1 MALVLLDRVQ
11 QTGTAN
17 TTVSFTLVGSVTGF
31 QSFSVIGNTNTT
43 YYSAFDASGNW
54 EVGIGTYS
62 TTGPT
67 LTRTTILSSS
77 NSGSAVTFSGTVNIF
92 VTYPAGKSV
101 NQDASGN
108 VTFPGTLTF
117 SDNSVQSTSARSG
130 ATVTSSAADIT
141 LTAASN
147 QLQQV
152 AMTAANLRV
161 ILPNATTYASTAL
174 GASIF
179 VISNNGTYP
188 FDIAETGGGRLFVLS
203 PGQTT
208 SISLSNNS
216 ASSSGWVAS
225 PVQSPS
231 TAFGQQIYGTNIL
244 SYNPTDITSTAAT
257 GIYSNANAD
266 RSLSTMRCCAL
277 SSTTVVV
284 AYLAPTT
291 GYPTVVAGTI
301 SGTTITWGTPVTA
314 TTAVNGTVF
323 IGAMSSTTAML
334 CYGYATPATSIYA
347 RGINVSGTT
356 VTVSAQSSAMNTLAT
371 LGSICQTPFTS
382 TTIGVGWTSQSINSS
397 IQVLTHNG
405 TSAPTLGTSL
415 SILNTTAPGGIAF
428 SPNLV
433 CLSAT
438 SAVVVYTDTT
448 SWYAK
453 ALTLS
458 GTTFTAGTA
467 VTLTGFSTSTSYPS
481 TTPNTVTGTAV
492 SATEALFMGPNGAQ
506 VKITVSGT
514 TVSAQTY
521 ITTPAITGLTNSQ
534 NLANISGN
542 LNATPSYYFPT
553 LIKVSSTDLMLVGNG
568 YGSTSYTGINMGV
581 TRLGYD
587 AATLAVG
594 KGFSMSC
601 NMPITW
607 DICPLSST
615 QAFVCGI
622 RSDVGAPATF
632 YPTGQVV
639 ALNG

>member
-1 MALVLLDRVQ
+1 MS
-11 QTGTAN
+11 TIIN
-17 TTVSFTLVGSVTGF
+17 GS
-31 QSFSVIGNTNTT
+31 SPSI
-43 YYSAFDASGNW
+43 
-54 EVGIGTYS
+54 
-62 TTGPT
+62 
-67 LTRTTILSSS
+67 
-77 NSGSAVTFSGTVNIF
+77 
-92 VTYPAGKSV
+92 
-101 NQDASGN
+101 
-108 VTFPGTLTF
+108 TF
-117 SDNSVQSTSARSG
+117 SDGSAQSAAAKSLG
-130 ATVTSSAADIT
+130 ATVTSSAVDIT
-141 LTAASN
+141 LTSSSN

-152 AMTAANLRV
+152 AMTAANMRV
-161 ILPNATTYASTAL
+161 ILPNATTYASGAL

-208 SISLSNNS
+208 SIGLSNNS

-257 GIYSNANAD
+257 AVYAYTGSDKN
-266 RSLSTMRCCAL
+266 LSTMKCCAL

-284 AYLAPTT
+284 AYLAPGT

-314 TTAVNGTVF
+314 TAAINGTVF
-323 IGAMSSTTAML
+323 LSAMSSTTAML
-334 CYGYATPATSIYA
+334 CYGYSTPATSVFA

-356 VTVSAQSSAMNTLAT
+356 VTVSAQSAAMNTLST
-371 LGSICQTPFTS
+371 LGSLCQTAFTS

-397 IQVLTHNG
+397 IQVITHNG
-405 TSAPTLGTSL
+405 TSAPTLGTAL
-415 SILNTTAPGGIAF
+415 SILNTVAPTGIVF

-438 SAVVVYTDTT
+438 SAVVVYTDNT

-458 GTTFTAGTA
+458 GTTFTAGAA
-467 VTLTGFSTSTSYPS
+467 VTLTNFSIGS
-481 TTPNTVTGTAV
+481 TTNTITGTAV

-506 VKITVSGT
+506 VKVTVSGT

-521 ITTPAITGLTNSQ
+521 IFTPAIAGGLTNAQ

-542 LNATPSYYFPT
+542 LASPPSYYFPT
-553 LIKVSSTDLMLVGNG
+553 IIKVSSTDLLLVGNG
-568 YGSTSYTGINMGV
+568 CGSPSAGTNVSGINMGV
-581 TRLGYD
+581 TRLGYS

-594 KGFSMSC
+594 KGFSISC

-622 RSDVGAPATF
+622 RSDVGSPATF